1 MTQMEIM
8 LFLSIIIL
16 NYLGATQAQKVME
29 THYKKSIP
37 LMLLIYLVIP
47 LGIITCIVFYL
58 MVVAT
63 WLVKTIHKELKTYFT
78 IKPSSKRTMYVVE
91 KD

>member
-1 MTQMEIM
+1 MEIM

-16 NYLGATQAQKVME
+16 NYLGATQAQKIME

-63 WLVKTIHKELKTYFT
+63 WLVRKLHKEIKTYFT
-78 IKPSSKRTMYVVE
+78 IPHSSRRSMYVEREEV
-91 KD
+91 